1 MQRVPYLKYSRLPV
15 VPSLGQLLGVALG
28 DLHASLL
35 HLTKAENSDLEEKT
49 GLFKRS
55 CFNLEFVSL

>member
-1 MQRVPYLKYSRLPV
+1 MCIPYLEYSRLPV

-28 DLHASLL
+28 DFHASLL
-35 HLTKAENSDLEEKT
+35 HLTKAENSDLEEKM

-55 CFNLEFVSL
+55 